1 MAHIEVLGTGGTIAS
16 RSHGA
21 AGAVAEASAAELI
34 TELGRAHAISHRDL
48 LTLGSYQL
56 TLKDLRVIAEGVA
69 ASVKNPEVDGVVVTH
84 GTDTLEETAF
94 LLDLVHNSPKPVVV
108 TGAQRTADSD
118 APDGPGNIA
127 EAIAAAA
134 DPSMRD
140 LGALISFSGTVRTAR
155 GARKSHTVAAAP
167 FTGGTEVA
175 HFAGGQLVPTASII
189 HRAPLDAPTDAF
201 DHAVVDVVSTYP
213 GAEPSLLAAALDR
226 SDAVVIAGTGVGNAG
241 PGFAELVAT
250 STKPIVLS
258 TRVPWGPVVPTYGN
272 GGGIDLVAAGAVP
285 SGDLNPYQSRILAA
299 LLVSQGFTGADFA
312 WRFARHR

>member
-16 RSHGA
+16 SSHGA
-21 AGAVAEASAAELI
+21 AGAIAEVGAAELI
-34 TELGRAHAISHRDL
+34 SGLGGEHTVSHRDIF
-48 LTLGSYQL
+48 TLGSYQL
-56 TLKDLRVIAEGVA
+56 TLKDLRLIAQGVA
-69 ASVKNPEVDGVVVTH
+69 AAASDGDIDGIVVTH

-94 LLDLVHNSPKPVVV
+94 LLDLVHNSPKPIVI

-127 EAIAAAA
+127 EAIAVAA

-155 GARKSHTVAAAP
+155 GARKSHTVAASP

-175 HFAGGQLVPTASII
+175 HFAGVRLVRTASPI
-189 HRAPLDAPTDAF
+189 HRRPLDMPTEAF
-201 DHAVVDVVSTYP
+201 DETVVDIVSTYP
-213 GAEPSLLAAALDR
+213 GAEPVLLTSALERAA
-226 SDAVVIAGTGVGNAG
+226 AVVISGTGVGNAG
-241 PGFAELVAT
+241 PGFAEVVQA
-250 STKPIVLS
+250 SPQPIVLS

-285 SGDLNPYQSRILAA
+285 SGDLNPYQSRILTA
-299 LLVSQGFTGADFA
+299 LLVSQGHTGADFA
-312 WRFARHR
+312 ERFARHR